1 MTSKSKHWVP
11 LALASVIALAGC
23 GDSGSN
29 GPSEPRLDGDESTG
43 NDGGNGDN
51 GSEQEIFCSSGDTT
65 FEVAEFVP
73 ENGSQNVEP
82 NRSIRLTFNAEI
94 DEESVS
100 QNSLPLTIDG
110 DATMVASSY
119 SVLGKTVVINPDED
133 LNANTDYV
141 VTATTELRALCD
153 SEGDLVKSLV
163 DNDSAEFTTGE
174 EIDDQGP
181 EVVSASP
188 DDGETLAPVDS
199 SVFVEFDEEIDPQS
213 VDENNFTVSELD
225 ENGDVVSS
233 VDGEINPVGNS
244 IEFVPSAD
252 LKGQTFYEIAV
263 DTSIT
268 DLAGNPLV
276 EQEQFTFRSGG
287 LVVLLNDSVVS
298 QLGPL
303 DEALN
308 TLGGTLLEPLAFGNE
323 DDGLDSL
330 DNALLLQIP
339 LLTGLTDQLSGVGD
353 IGDSDFST
361 TNINGTEFAEFS
373 SALVAV
379 CDPKTVTPSPD
390 CTVALDLDL
399 DPDQLQSLAD
409 TFTEGNPE
417 QIPALIE
424 ALGESLATGDFN
436 NLPPELS
443 DVLGNELSE
452 SEGVIELR
460 LVDDS
465 GTPLPEPAEEGLQTV
480 LDGLNAIPVLGDL
493 VAQDDGASLVDLGLL
508 EGSLLGVDL
517 GELATADV
525 LSGTEQIIGDQGVL
539 NLGGSLFDLL
549 LERIPEPGQGA
560 PGGDLPL
567 SPEDLPLIGDLLNME
582 GGSPLDPNQLG
593 ELSELL
599 MLPDDFEFEPETVPL
614 VGDILSALP
623 SDFPGEFPDGGAD
636 QLPLIGDLVMLLDPS
651 NLGDA
656 DGGDPLTS
664 APLLG
669 DLVEQLLAFSD
680 GGGEAD
686 PGSLP
691 LIDDFAR
698 LLDDEALSGDSP
710 LAPLT
715 DVLNPDQ
722 LRDVTLVGGLVD
734 LLNPEN

>member
-1 MTSKSKHWVP
+1 M
-11 LALASVIALAGC
+11 
-23 GDSGSN
+23 
-29 GPSEPRLDGDESTG
+29 DGDESTG